1 LWGKP
6 NKQDTLPNQPQ
17 QLQQLQLQQLQL
29 QQQPKRNEEMVVEDG
44 DALPDY
50 RQWEFHMP
58 PQQASPWLQRD
69 LAQLIRA
76 EAISK
81 SVVPSEELPFEAWKR
96 RFYPSSSSSTTTTT
110 TNSNANGDA
119 ATIANSADGSNVNG
133 SANGKGVKGIEY
145 AGLRDYLS
153 ALEAVH
159 HIEHGSAPSAST
171 AADPT
176 MRLDAASIQTKSQHH
191 AMLRWLFPLCGLP
204 RVSSSSSSSSSSS

>member
-6 NKQDTLPNQPQ
+6 NKHKQDTLPNQPQ
-17 QLQQLQLQQLQL
+17 QLQQPQEL
-29 QQQPKRNEEMVVEDG
+29 KRNEERVVEDG

-69 LAQLIRA
+69 LAQLIRS

-81 SVVPSEELPFEAWKR
+81 SVVASEELPFEAWKR
-96 RFYPSSSSSTTTTT
+96 RFYPSSSSSSSSSSSTTTSS
-110 TNSNANGDA
+110 NSNSNGDT
-119 ATIANSADGSNVNG
+119 ATIANSADASNVNG

-171 AADPT
+171 AVDPT

-204 RVSSSSSSSSSSS
+204 RVSSSSSSSSSS